1 MKKKLTFLLA
11 IIMIFSLAF
20 TGCSG
25 SGGDSGGGNG
35 GDSGG
40 DSGDTVKI
48 GWIGSLTGDQ
58 APWGKCESQTVEM
71 LIEQTNANGGVLG
84 GRMLELVKYD
94 TKNDPNEAVNA
105 VKRLV
110 SQDKVCAILG
120 PNASAQALAITNV
133 LNSAHV
139 SDIATVATNPKIT
152 VNDKGEVN
160 PYNFRVCFTDPYQ
173 GAVAGGYA
181 ADVLK
186 YKKAAILYDVAS
198 DYSQG
203 FMQYFI
209 ETFEAKGGTIVA
221 QEAFKAG
228 DTDFRPQLTKIKEAD
243 PEVILMPYYYKE
255 VALSANQARELGIT
269 ATLMGGDGWPSDNLF
284 EMAGKAIE
292 GSYVV
297 NHFDYNDPE
306 VIPLTEM
313 YIEKYGTTP
322 EINCYMVHDA
332 YGVLLAAIE
341 RAGIADSQAI
351 TDALTQV
358 EYKGVTGTITLGED
372 THDPVGKEAA
382 IQQIKFNT
390 EKGEYE
396 YVFMQKYG
404 TQE

>member
-1 MKKKLTFLLA
+1 MKKKLTVLLA
-11 IIMIFSLAF
+11 IIMVLGLALA
-20 TGCSG
+20 GCGG
-25 SGGDSGGGNG
+25 SGGSGGGDG
-35 GDSGG
+35 G
-40 DSGDTVKI
+40 SGDPIKI

-58 APWGKCESQTVEM
+58 APWGKCESQTAQM
-71 LIEQTNANGGVLG
+71 LIDETNANGGILG
-84 GRMLELVKYD
+84 RQLELVALD
-94 TKNDPNEAVNA
+94 TKGDANEAVNA

-120 PNASAQALAITNV
+120 PNASAQALAITGV
-133 LNSAHV
+133 LESAHV

-160 PYNFRVCFTDPYQ
+160 QYNFRVCFTDPYQ

-181 ADVLK
+181 ADVLG

-209 ETFEAKGGTIVA
+209 ETFEAKGGTVVA

-228 DTDFRPQLTKIKEAD
+228 DTDFRPQLTKIKKAD
-243 PEVILMPYYYKE
+243 PEIILMPYYYKE
-255 VALSANQARELGIT
+255 VALSSNQARELGID

-284 EMAGKAIE
+284 EMAGKSLE

-297 NHFDYNDPE
+297 NHFDYNDPD
-306 VIPLTEM
+306 VKPLTEA

-332 YGVLLAAIE
+332 YKVLLAAIE
-341 RAGIADSQAI
+341 KAGSADPQAI
-351 TDALTQV
+351 TDALTEV
-358 EYKGVTGTITLGED
+358 EVKGVTGTIKLGKD
-372 THDPVGKEAA
+372 THNPEGKEAA
-382 IQQIKFNT
+382 IQKIELNKET
-390 EKGEYE
+390 GEYE

-404 TQE
+404 TGQ